1 MLYAIWIVGVL
12 TAMFASVKV
21 TKSKENLGKF
31 DE

>member
-12 TAMFASVKV
+12 TAIFASVNV